1 MHQLRRR
8 PGTAEDGR
16 EARQVIS
23 GAGDSPLR
31 AARRRRNWTLEHVV
45 GLLDAQ
51 SESGCGAT
59 PSMLSG
65 WERGERKT
73 SLRYRQRLCAVYGEA
88 PEVLFAYQ
96 DQVADPVWDATGAG
110 TEVPQLLHGFDALLE
125 AMMAVVATAQ
135 QYLVTTGSRS
145 AEWQYLDAIETALHR
160 HGRLTHYRVLYGPPH
175 HQVLVEHL
183 LRLVELRDRERDADT
198 TSEPRV
204 HLAMVSGPDAGP
216 ERFFVASERAA
227 VAIVPSLIT
236 DGGFDTGLR
245 LGATAAGGLI
255 QHARQAYA
263 AARPLR
269 TAQEVHALA
278 PRGE

>member
-1 MHQLRRR
+1 MNQMQRRAGATTNNREVR
-8 PGTAEDGR
+8 PINSNVA
-16 EARQVIS
+16 
-23 GAGDSPLR
+23 DSPLR
-31 AARRRRNWTLEHVV
+31 AARRRRNWTLEHVI
-45 GLLDAQ
+45 GLLDRQ
-51 SESGCGAT
+51 SVAGCGAT

-73 SLRYRQRLCAVYGEA
+73 SLRYRQRLCAIYGEP
-88 PEVLFAYQ
+88 PEVLFAFQ

-110 TEVPQLLHGFDALLE
+110 TEAPQLLHGFDAVLE

-145 AEWQYLDAIETALHR
+145 AEWQYLDAIETALNR

-183 LRLVELRDRERDADT
+183 LRLVELRNREREADT
-198 TSEPRV
+198 TSETRV
-204 HLAMVSGPDAGP
+204 HLAIVSGPDAGP

-269 TAQEVHALA
+269 TTQDVHALA
-278 PRGE
+278 LRGE